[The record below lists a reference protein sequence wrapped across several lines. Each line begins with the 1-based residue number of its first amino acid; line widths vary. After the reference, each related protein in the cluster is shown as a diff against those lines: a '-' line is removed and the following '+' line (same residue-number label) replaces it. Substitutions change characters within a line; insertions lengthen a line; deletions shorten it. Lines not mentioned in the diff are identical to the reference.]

1 MALPSVTSVFCSVH
15 IWQKSWLDSCSQ
27 LQENTGSSSEEE
39 EAEEEDV
46 DVALKK
52 EVAQLRASETKQERR
67 FQALDSGA
75 NNVIFI
81 RTQNIGKAFCSW
93 CESVFQCFCL
103 GFFFLIFVLFC
114 FSVESDKLVHHILS
128 DLHTTKK
135 KKSRV
140 ILRMLPVSSLV
151 ASLDVHMRL
160 NWCRIERCRR
170 TVSRGVVESSEH
182 SHDWSSKIVL
192 LKWAIIWYWCIMTTT
207 VKPLGFFSFF
217 FQVTGTC
224 KAFQED
230 MVKYLTTFLE
240 PWFKTPSCATY
251 QIAFKA
257 RNSNHNKRD
266 EIIKSIAGRLVHF
279 PCFSWLPVPV
289 LKETNSFRIR
299 LFYRPCGEDEP

>member
-207 VKPLGFFSFF
+207 VKPLGFFFFLLSGNWNLQSFS
-217 FQVTGTC
+217 G
-224 KAFQED
+224 
-230 MVKYLTTFLE
+230 
-240 PWFKTPSCATY
+240 
-251 QIAFKA
+251 
-257 RNSNHNKRD
+257 RHG
-266 EIIKSIAGRLVHF
+266 EISDHF
-279 PCFSWLPVPV
+279 PGALVQNSKLCYLPDCIQGSQQQPQQARR
-289 LKETNSFRIR
+289 NHQI
-299 LFYRPCGEDEP
+299 YRR